1 MHCLKIWIARLFT
14 AIILIF
20 QPFWATYSVVSL
32 NSRIH
37 FFDLRKRHPKSLT
50 SKSRS
55 QWNLFKILRQ
65 EPLAGFE
72 TSWNRVK
79 WRIPKRNF
87 SLTLPVSHW
96 QVQYVMWF
104 MISSLWKKF
113 HFSCGCYD
121 VPNNFCVLPQRP
133 KSTWRKT
140 RQTSLKWRGFLHLF
154 IS

>member
-1 MHCLKIWIARLFT
+1 MHCLKIWIARLFA
-14 AIILIF
+14 AIILIC

-32 NSRIH
+32 NLRIH

-50 SKSRS
+50 SNSRS
-55 QWNLFKILRQ
+55 QWNLLKILRH

-72 TSWNRVK
+72 ESQNDILAWHCRFPIGKYSTWCSSWFQVFERSSTSLVD
-79 WRIPKRNF
+79 
-87 SLTLPVSHW
+87 
-96 QVQYVMWF
+96 VMT
-104 MISSLWKKF
+104 
-113 HFSCGCYD
+113 YT
-121 VPNNFCVLPQRP
+121 NNFCVLPQRP